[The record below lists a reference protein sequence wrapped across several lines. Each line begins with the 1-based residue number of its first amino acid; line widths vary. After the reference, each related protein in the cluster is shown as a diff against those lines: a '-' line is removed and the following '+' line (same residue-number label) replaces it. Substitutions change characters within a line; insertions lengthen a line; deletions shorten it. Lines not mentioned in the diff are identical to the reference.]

1 MIIEYQNIKLIP
13 YSLNSFHSTKKE
25 EIKHLKKTNENPF
38 DHSQNITFSPN
49 AVFSIKYDI
58 EMYEKKSVKTCC
70 SNVLQKVGGRLFIII
85 ISTL

>member
-25 EIKHLKKTNENPF
+25 EIKHLKKPNENPF

-49 AVFSIKYDI
+49 AVFLLNMILKC
-58 EMYEKKSVKTCC
+58 MKKR
-70 SNVLQKVGGRLFIII
+70 VLRPVAAMFYKRLAVVY
-85 ISTL
+85 L